1 MSVEE
6 IGHIVGYEDPT
17 FFRRLFKRKVGL
29 TLAAYRRKFSK
40 ITAMGHSG
48 TQYSIPTSA
57 ARFRMTVHGINLPAT
72 MGRPRNPLAWVGPR
86 EADDDSFLLTGSAD
100 RGEDAAS

>member
-1 MSVEE
+1 MDYVHAIRMEEVKQRLETDTVSVEE

-48 TQYSIPTSA
+48 TQYSIPT
-57 ARFRMTVHGINLPAT
+57 
-72 MGRPRNPLAWVGPR
+72 PRRRDFG
-86 EADDDSFLLTGSAD
+86 
-100 RGEDAAS
+100 

>member
-1 MSVEE
+1 LLTSGLKPRTFARRFLAATGFHPVDYVHAVRMEEAKQRLETDTVSVEE

-29 TLAAYRRKFSK
+29 TLAAYRRKFFK

-48 TQYSIPTSA
+48 TQYSIST
-57 ARFRMTVHGINLPAT
+57 
-72 MGRPRNPLAWVGPR
+72 PRRRDFG
-86 EADDDSFLLTGSAD
+86 
-100 RGEDAAS
+100 